1 MDSYPFV
8 LGIIFLM
15 CCGKSE
21 SHPYFSQSLSLN
33 ALPVRIGASAQK
45 SFSRENDKNTCI
57 LWFRRVC
64 HSAATKWSQYIQFI
78 IAQNYRKINISKE
91 IRLKF
96 KIGLA

>member
-64 HSAATKWSQYIQFI
+64 HSAKTQGKTLK
-78 IAQNYRKINISKE
+78 NPVYRVLNPCFDTE
-91 IRLKF
+91 V
-96 KIGLA
+96 